1 MRPVKRTRAI
11 LRNELF
17 MNRTKGVARSV
28 AFVLAM
34 VSPIAVAAKTDIT
47 GAWVVTLEL
56 PQSKPTIEANMKQT
70 GETLSGEV
78 VTPAGTLDFN
88 GTVVNDKITAVYALQ
103 VQGNV
108 LEIRMNG
115 VVDADTLSGTIEF
128 GSGQAVK
135 WTAVRKPVTSAL
147 ETGEATPAA
156 PAEDS
161 APKPNDTGDA
171 PVSPPAK

>member
-1 MRPVKRTRAI
+1 MKKA
-11 LRNELF
+11 
-17 MNRTKGVARSV
+17 NRTAVAL

-34 VSPIAVAAKTDIT
+34 VSSIAVVAKTDIT
-47 GAWVVTLEL
+47 GAWVVALEL

-70 GETLSGEV
+70 DEKLSGEV

-88 GTVVNDKITAVYALQ
+88 GTVVNDKITAVYSLQ
-103 VQGNV
+103 VQGNI

-115 VVDADTLSGTIEF
+115 VVNADTLSGTIEF

-135 WTAVRKPVTSAL
+135 WTAVRKPVTSAP
-147 ETGEATPAA
+147 ETGEATPAV
-156 PAEDS
+156 PAEDTV
-161 APKPNDTGDA
+161 PKPNETGDA